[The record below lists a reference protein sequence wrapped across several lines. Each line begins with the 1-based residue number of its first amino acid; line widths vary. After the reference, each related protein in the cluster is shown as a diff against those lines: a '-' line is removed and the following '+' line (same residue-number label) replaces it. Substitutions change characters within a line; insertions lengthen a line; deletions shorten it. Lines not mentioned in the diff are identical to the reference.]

1 MNNDIVDW
9 LKLHF
14 LPFEG
19 KLRAQLGRICISPSD
34 VDDVIQ
40 ETYYRVL
47 QADSLEHI
55 REPRAFL
62 MQTAKNIV
70 TDRLRRDA
78 VVSIQAMATLE
89 ELGVADDAPTPERIV
104 AARAELDW
112 VLRLAARLPERC
124 RKVFRA
130 RRLHGLSQKETSET
144 LELTVSMVEYET
156 IRAMDLMSGMIA
168 SGAAPE
174 DIRPAATRKTQR
186 AVKSHAEH

>member
-1 MNNDIVDW
+1 MDNDVVTW
-9 LKLHF
+9 LKRHF
-14 LPFEG
+14 LPFEA
-19 KLRAQLGRICISPSD
+19 KLRNQLARICQNGAE

-40 ETYYRVL
+40 ETYCRVL
-47 QADSLEHI
+47 QAQDLEHI

-62 MQTAKNIV
+62 MQTAKNII
-70 TDRLRRDA
+70 TDKLRRDA
-78 VVSIQAMATLE
+78 IVSIQAMASLE
-89 ELGVADDAPTPERIV
+89 ELGVEDGGPTPERVV

-144 LELTVSMVEYET
+144 LGITVGIVEYET

-168 SGAAPE
+168 GDGAREDVPGPAP
-174 DIRPAATRKTQR
+174 RTKRAMTRH
-186 AVKSHAEH
+186 VDN